1 MEGLLALARIR
12 RVGLGVEVC
21 SCVHVNVH
29 LHLVVQD
36 LHKLLHGGQVTGL

>member
-1 MEGLLALARIR
+1 MEGLLTPATSTS
-12 RVGLGVEVC
+12 VGLGVVR

-36 LHKLLHGGQVTGL
+36 LHELLH